1 MSDYS
6 NICIVVRNGRV
17 NAKFRLFGKQIWEFI
32 GEKKYLTDSA
42 IEAKKRAIT
51 EKLAKGE
58 YLIVNKRFDQMA
70 QEYLKYAKA
79 NKRPRTYETYEGH
92 MKKLSN
98 YFKKTMLSKISPW
111 MIERYMEHRREENPK
126 ISNKMLINE
135 LFTLSALF
143 TLAVKWDYVKE
154 NPVKRIEKPKYV
166 RPEMK
171 FFTKAEIVMIMANCS
186 RHLKGIIL
194 LGLTTGMRSSEILNL
209 KWENVDM
216 ENGIVHIRCDETFT
230 TKNRKNRIAP
240 IVPDLKN
247 EVLFLKSNW
256 VDPLSDK
263 VYPRQG
269 HQLTYVFCHKN
280 GERIGYFSQGFK
292 KLMKRL
298 CIEKAT
304 PHTMRHT
311 FITYHSN
318 YGDPFLTR
326 IIAGHS
332 DERTTQGYYHLQTD
346 RMKTSMEPIMQ
357 MMN

>member
-6 NICIVVRNGRV
+6 KICIVVRNGRV
-17 NAKFRLFGKQIWEFI
+17 SAKFRLFGKQIMEFI
-32 GEKKYLTDSA
+32 GEEKYLSKSA

-58 YLIVNKRFDQMA
+58 YLIAKKRFDQMA

-79 NKRPRTYETYEGH
+79 NRTARTYETYEGH
-92 MKKLSN
+92 MKKLTD
-98 YFKKTMLSKISPW
+98 YFRKTLLSKISPW
-111 MIERYMEHRREENPK
+111 MIERYMEHRRKENPK

-154 NPVKRIEKPKYV
+154 NPVKRIEKPKYI

-171 FFTKAEIVMIMANCS
+171 FFTKAEIALILANCS
-186 RHLKGIIL
+186 RYLKGIIL
-194 LGLTTGMRSSEILNL
+194 LGLTTGMRSAEILNL
-209 KWENVDM
+209 KWANIDM
-216 ENGIVHIRCDETFT
+216 ENDLIHIKCDETFT
-230 TKNRKNRIAP
+230 TKNKKNRFTP
-240 IVPDLKN
+240 IVSDLKN
-247 EVLFLKSNW
+247 ELLFLKSNW
-256 VDPLSDK
+256 VDPLTNK
-263 VYPRQG
+263 VYPRQE
-269 HQLTYVFCHKN
+269 HQLTYVFCHGN
-280 GERIGYFSQGFK
+280 GNRVSYFSQGFNN
-292 KLMKRL
+292 LMKRL
-298 CIEKAT
+298 GIEKAT
-304 PHTMRHT
+304 PHSMRHT

-332 DERTTQGYYHLQTD
+332 DQRTTQGYYHAQTD
-346 RMKTSMEPIMQ
+346 RMKDSMSSIMQ